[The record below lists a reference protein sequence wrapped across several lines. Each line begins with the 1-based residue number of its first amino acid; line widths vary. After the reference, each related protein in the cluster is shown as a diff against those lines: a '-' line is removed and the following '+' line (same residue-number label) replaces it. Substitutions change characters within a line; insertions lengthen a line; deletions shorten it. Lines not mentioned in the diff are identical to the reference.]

1 MFSENFLPANV
12 QRDGALFFAQLAPPQ
27 PALYGAPRNEG
38 PKRMPGCAP
47 TEQRLLPCWALSM
60 RSLSNSVAEPGHQ
73 PMELQEI
80 LKLRYLLSF
89 PVVQRMPI
97 GSPGQVGC
105 LSFPT
110 SFPHSGAEYED

>member
-1 MFSENFLPANV
+1 
-12 QRDGALFFAQLAPPQ
+12 
-27 PALYGAPRNEG
+27 
-38 PKRMPGCAP
+38 
-47 TEQRLLPCWALSM
+47 
-60 RSLSNSVAEPGHQ
+60 
-73 PMELQEI
+73 MELQEI